1 LISDKGSLVI
11 WKDHGWVYL
20 VNDFKIFFKK
30 KIKKKMN
37 KLIKLFVRKKINKV
51 VWQYVKMNLTFVGK
65 KKKKMEAK
73 RSHIFILL
81 LSNKIYLTIL
91 TNYIFWLNKK

>member
-65 KKKKMEAK
+65 KKKKWKPNVAT
-73 RSHIFILL
+73 FLFYC
-81 LSNKIYLTIL
+81 YLTKF
-91 TNYIFWLNKK
+91 T